1 MNDVEYGDRDPGQ
14 ELHFSQDVNSDS
26 KVQDQSDSGNNR
38 IHGKNFSKDDQNT
51 GKTGKKPDNNYCL
64 GLSNNR
70 NSVNNFTIQES
81 LSNKGTGG
89 LQHGGANRNSVR
101 EEKHTSMQLP
111 ALTQNVELKKPM
123 KVVAHLVLSYTIP
136 TRF

>member
-1 MNDVEYGDRDPGQ
+1 MRNVECGDRDPDQ
-14 ELHFSQDVNSDS
+14 ELHFSQDVDANSDS
-26 KVQDQSDSGNNR
+26 KVQDQSYSGNNR

-51 GKTGKKPDNNYCL
+51 GKTGKKLDNNYCL

-70 NSVNNFTIQES
+70 NSVNNFAIQES

-101 EEKHTSMQLP
+101 KEKHTSTQLP
-111 ALTQNVELKKPM
+111 CPNTKRGA
-123 KVVAHLVLSYTIP
+123 
-136 TRF
+136 